1 MLKHLARKLRR
12 AEDDSSQRSLPSC
25 SLHAHQPFPESLIV
39 RSVAEALCLLPR
51 SQSEGKALGA
61 LCKRLWTLPGHCCSV
76 SAVAV
81 RDGRDSR
88 CSQAARLS
96 RRRGVQ
102 AVEVPQAASGP
113 GLVAKLL
120 FNGCFSGGLISLQV
134 TCAISEMVSVQS
146 KEGVQSLLPSLLP
159 GLLLQL
165 SKALGEEMLFAPLSP
180 WRRHAEDQRQEGNI
194 CRSGAGGAGQ
204 GGLELLGQARLFV
217 RCPAS

>member
-1 MLKHLARKLRR
+1 MG
-12 AEDDSSQRSLPSC
+12 DDSSQPS
-25 SLHAHQPFPESLIV
+25 SSSGRLHAQQPSAESLTV
-39 RSVAEALCLLPR
+39 RSEALCLLPH
-51 SQSEGKALGA
+51 SQSEGEALGA

-81 RDGRDSR
+81 GDGRDSR

-120 FNGCFSGGLISLQV
+120 FNGCLSGALISLQV
-134 TCAISEMVSVQS
+134 TRAISEMVSVQS

-180 WRRHAEDQRQEGNI
+180 WRGHAEDQRQEGNV

-204 GGLELLGQARLFV
+204 GVLNCLAKHAWLFPVLLPRREAT
-217 RCPAS
+217 